1 MRITPR
7 VCTSV
12 LSFIMEKETIY
23 IYSRPEPHN
32 KRCITLTAPLT
43 NKVTAKRTIAIPQ
56 EINILLLL
64 ILQTHFIV
72 QQIEERNYR

>member
-1 MRITPR
+1 M
-7 VCTSV
+7 
-12 LSFIMEKETIY
+12 LSESHSSYLHVIIYYGKEIIY
-23 IYSRPEPHN
+23 MYSRPEPYN
-32 KRCITLTAPLT
+32 KRCIMLTALLA